1 MPERPEREDARRR
14 TQDSREQ
21 SAPAQAPSRRRP
33 ERKPR
38 KGFGSRRLD
47 RWGRWLDSRTEK
59 DDPVYTQSLHPEPEL
74 READHVLVRGPI
86 DTPFLLIVLV
96 LAVFGAIMAYSA
108 SSVYAAQYHSDST
121 YYVKRH
127 IAYLLLAFGLTTPF
141 VIKGAPVVLA
151 DVRRHRICRIG
162 GTAASVL
169 VIGSSYGS
177 GATRWIRIGPLSLQ
191 PSEIAKM
198 AVILV
203 IALVMT
209 KHEKQIA
216 MRQKFGGQFRYG
228 VLLPVLIFGLICAL
242 VMLEHH
248 LSGIIIIGLL
258 GIVTMFLG
266 GTDRKWFF
274 FIFGA
279 GLVAVLL
286 VLSVSDY
293 ARVRLDTWLN
303 IDEADALGSAWQTLQ
318 GLYAIGSGGFF
329 GVGLGNS
336 RQKYG
341 YVSQPQNDFIFTII
355 CEELGFIGAVL
366 VVVLFGLLIWRGFR
380 IASRAPDKFTSLAAY
395 GLIAKVALQTVL
407 NIAVVTNSMPNTGI
421 SLPFFSSGGTSP
433 ILQIFEMGIV
443 LNISRYSY
451 RSGSERA
458 AGYPSKLQ
466 KWVFKS
472 SSRVFEHP
480 FLYDALPRSA
490 LIFFLRAK

>member
-1 MPERPEREDARRR
+1 MPNPDHDRDTDRPEP
-14 TQDSREQ
+14 
-21 SAPAQAPSRRRP
+21 APHPVRP
-33 ERKPR
+33 RPR
-38 KGFGSRRLD
+38 KSFGSRWLD
-47 RWGRWLDSRTEK
+47 RRGRQLDRYSESH
-59 DDPVYTQSLHPEPEL
+59 DPVYTQPLHPEPEL
-74 READHVLVRGPI
+74 READHVLVKGPI
-86 DTPFLLIVLV
+86 DTPFLLIVIM

-108 SSVYAAQYHSDST
+108 SSVYASQYHGDSA
-121 YYVKRH
+121 YYLKRH
-127 IAYLLLAFGLTTPF
+127 IAYLIIAVAVTAPF
-141 VIKGAPVVLA
+141 VIKARPWFWRAFGVAAYAGSVVLLLL
-151 DVRRHRICRIG
+151 
-162 GTAASVL
+162 VL

-177 GATRWIRIGPLSLQ
+177 GATRWIQIGPLSLQ

-198 AVILV
+198 AVVLV
-203 IALVMT
+203 IALIMT
-209 KHEKQIA
+209 KYEKQIA

-228 VLLPVLIFGLICAL
+228 VLYPMCVFGLICFL

-258 GIVTMFLG
+258 GLVTMFLG
-266 GTDRKWFF
+266 GTDKKWFL
-274 FIFGA
+274 ILGA
-279 GLVAVLL
+279 IGLAVVAV

-293 ARVRLDTWLN
+293 AWARIDTWWN
-303 IDEADALGSAWQTLQ
+303 IDEADPLGSAWQTLQ

-341 YVSQPQNDFIFTII
+341 YVSQPQNDFIFTIV

-366 VVVLFGLLIWRGFR
+366 VVVLFGLLIWRGAR

-421 SLPFFSSGGTSP
+421 SLPFFSSGGTSL

-451 RSGSERA
+451 
-458 AGYPSKLQ
+458 Q
-466 KWVFKS
+466 K
-472 SSRVFEHP
+472 RE
-480 FLYDALPRSA
+480 
-490 LIFFLRAK
+490 

>member
-47 RWGRWLDSRTEK
+47 RWGRWLDSQTEK

-141 VIKGAPVVLA
+141 VIKARPWFWRMFGVIAYAGSVVLLLL
-151 DVRRHRICRIG
+151 
-162 GTAASVL
+162 VL

-177 GATRWIRIGPLSLQ
+177 GATRWIQIGPLSLQ

-380 IASRAPDKFTSLAAY
+380 IASRAPDKFTSLAVY

-421 SLPFFSSGGTSP
+421 SLPFFSSGGTSL

-451 RSGSERA
+451 
-458 AGYPSKLQ
+458 Q
-466 KWVFKS
+466 K
-472 SSRVFEHP
+472 RV
-480 FLYDALPRSA
+480 
-490 LIFFLRAK
+490 